1 MVEYVVIKEL
11 INIINLNKDANSQK
25 LFIKI
30 RPEIFKKL
38 VQYSTIKFIESPL
51 EIFIKNKF
59 QFEKNRSNLTCRKL
73 ADAYY
78 KSTGIKTNRQTVCN
92 IIKKKLGY
100 RYRKTTVKN
109 NKINSD
115 KNILISCA
123 FLKIITRSIKI
134 GFKVVYCDESGF
146 CNKPTNYYTWKKK
159 DDEIFFDYSDVKRF
173 NLILAV
179 DDNQVLY
186 YKINTN
192 STDSKSFLEFM
203 KELKIKLSNIN
214 YPNYILVLDN
224 LSSHKTEELLEYY
237 ANNNINVVFN
247 SPYIS
252 YFNAVE
258 LAFRVIK
265 KKIYSILFS
274 SSNSLK
280 IIF

>member
-1 MVEYVVIKEL
+1 MDSKFITNPIISKFTLQSKFIYDLDEYKVYLDSVKNANLLKPNQIYIDNIKEL

-51 EIFIKNKF
+51 EIFKKNKF

-115 KNILISCA
+115 KNIFIFCA

-134 GFKVVYCDESGF
+134 GFKVGY
-146 CNKPTNYYTWKKK
+146 
-159 DDEIFFDYSDVKRF
+159 
-173 NLILAV
+173 
-179 DDNQVLY
+179 
-186 YKINTN
+186 
-192 STDSKSFLEFM
+192 
-203 KELKIKLSNIN
+203 
-214 YPNYILVLDN
+214 
-224 LSSHKTEELLEYY
+224 
-237 ANNNINVVFN
+237 
-247 SPYIS
+247 
-252 YFNAVE
+252 
-258 LAFRVIK
+258 
-265 KKIYSILFS
+265 
-274 SSNSLK
+274 
-280 IIF
+280 